1 MSKAKK
7 ATRVEPAA
15 TIVAYKGFSAD
26 WKCRDFQFKV
36 GESYTHKGKISLC
49 NSGFHACEF
58 PLDVWNYYPP
68 QNGNQ
73 AALVALGG
81 ASDEKEK
88 DSKRVGQSITIKAS
102 LDIAALVSASV
113 EWVFN
118 KAKETG
124 AGNVASGDSST
135 AASSGYS
142 STAASSGYSST
153 AASSGYYSTAASS
166 GYYSTAASSGDSS
179 TAASS
184 GYYSTAASSGD
195 SSTAA
200 SSGYSSTAASS
211 GDSSTAASSGDS
223 STAACD
229 TNGFACVAGIGGRV
243 KGALCSALSCGYR
256 DSEKRN
262 RIAVAYV
269 GENGIKPDV
278 WYSINDAGEFQ
289 EVK

>member
-36 GESYTHKGKISLC
+36 GESYTHEEKISLC

-142 STAASSGYSST
+142 STAASSGDSSTAASSGYSST
-153 AASSGYYSTAASS
+153 AASSGY
-166 GYYSTAASSGDSS
+166 SS

-195 SSTAA
+195 SSKAA
-200 SSGYSSTAASS
+200 SSGNY
-211 GDSSTAASSGDS
+211 

-243 KGALCSALSCGYR
+243 KGALGSALSCGYR

>member
-36 GESYTHKGKISLC
+36 GESYTHEEKISLC

-58 PLDVWNYYPP
+58 PLEVWNYYPP

-124 AGNVASGDSST
+124 AGNVASGYSSTAASSGNYSKAASSGNSST

-142 STAASSGYSST
+142 STAASSGNAST
-153 AASSGYYSTAASS
+153 AASSGNA
-166 GYYSTAASSGDSS
+166 
-179 TAASS
+179 
-184 GYYSTAASSGD
+184 
-195 SSTAA
+195 
-200 SSGYSSTAASS
+200 
-211 GDSSTAASSGDS
+211 

-243 KGALCSALSCGYR
+243 KGALGSALSCGYR